1 VMRRSLAKPQA
12 PTFRAQNRRI
22 PRSSASPRH
31 SSVSGSCTIKPSR
44 RSCHLAN
51 ALKICAHWPTGF
63 CRDNTDCPYPVRA
76 LAAGFLLWLGTL
88 VGVQTF
94 AADTAIRVRALPP
107 ADARPTPEA
116 VASGSLDEQLQPF
129 SKAPGHNY
137 WRDYWLK
144 LIPHEPASID
154 GTPVLIMNATRGL
167 QAQLFAYREGKV
179 VPLILA
185 ENLPAFLGA
194 RDMVFIVPE
203 GVPSTQPLYAHVAS
217 GSNEAQYLSVSQ
229 SGLQS
234 TLALGAERAR
244 MIALS
249 FGALMAVSL
258 AALLIWFVLKDPL
271 FILYATMFFLQAL
284 YVAYLSG
291 QGFDWPWLSFAVPL
305 ESFAWNVPVGL
316 SGAVACLFTREIA
329 DLKHFSPRVYAIFGW
344 FALAFVV
351 ITAANVAKFIGLL
364 GVVNIVGNMMFVVA
378 AVFTVIVCVLAW
390 RRGNRAAGWF
400 LIAWAL
406 LEGFTIAAALRFLV
420 TSSVGSD
427 SLDYYGLPL
436 SMVAGSILIAL
447 GVADR
452 LRAQRAALSDAERR
466 AQTDPLTG
474 VLNRRSLIERL
485 DAACTRAKAR
495 GLPIALLFIDLDHF
509 KQINDTFGHQAGDAC
524 LRAIIAPIH
533 AELRQ
538 SDVIGRYG
546 GEEFVVILSSAD
558 AAVAAPIAQRI
569 VERVAELR
577 VAGFGA
583 PINVT
588 CSIGIAASDTLGIWG
603 EPLLAQA
610 DAAVYVA
617 KRSGRN
623 QIHLAPPVL
632 A

>member
-1 VMRRSLAKPQA
+1 MRVL
-12 PTFRAQNRRI
+12 
-22 PRSSASPRH
+22 
-31 SSVSGSCTIKPSR
+31 
-44 RSCHLAN
+44 
-51 ALKICAHWPTGF
+51 
-63 CRDNTDCPYPVRA
+63 
-76 LAAGFLLWLGTL
+76 LAAGLSIWLGTL
-88 VGVQTF
+88 VPAQTL
-94 AADTAIRVRALPP
+94 AADTAIRIRALPP
-107 ADARPTPEA
+107 GDVPATAQA
-116 VASGSLDEQLQPF
+116 VASGSLDDRLQPF

-144 LIPHEPASID
+144 LIPHETASID
-154 GTPVLIMNATRGL
+154 GTPVLILNATRGL
-167 QAQLFAYREGKV
+167 EAQLAAYRDGEV
-179 VPLILA
+179 VPLVLA
-185 ENLPAFLGA
+185 ANLPAFLGA
-194 RDMVFIVPE
+194 RDMVFILPE
-203 GVPSTQPLYAHVAS
+203 GVPPTQPLYAHLS
-217 GSNEAQYLSVSQ
+217 SDSKEPQYLSASQ
-229 SGLQS
+229 GALQS

-244 MIALS
+244 MIALT

-271 FILYATMFFLQAL
+271 FILYATMFSLQAL

-305 ESFAWNVPVGL
+305 DSFAWNVPVGL

-344 FALAFVV
+344 LAVAFVV
-351 ITAANVAKFIGLL
+351 ITAANVAKFVGMLGIVNLIGN
-364 GVVNIVGNMMFVVA
+364 VMFVAA

-420 TSSVGSD
+420 TSTTGSD
-427 SLDYYGLPL
+427 AMDYYGLPI
-436 SMVAGSILIAL
+436 SMVAASVLIAL

-452 LRAQRAALSDAERR
+452 LRAQRAALSEAERR

-485 DAACTRAKAR
+485 DAACARAKAR

-509 KQINDTFGHQAGDAC
+509 KQINDTFGHPAGDAC
-524 LRAIIAPIH
+524 LRAIIDPIH

-558 AAVAAPIAQRI
+558 AAAATPIAQRI
-569 VERVAELR
+569 VERVADVR
-577 VAGFGA
+577 VSGFGE
-583 PINVT
+583 PISVT

-623 QIHLAPPVL
+623 QIHLAPPVP

>member
-1 VMRRSLAKPQA
+1 
-12 PTFRAQNRRI
+12 
-22 PRSSASPRH
+22 
-31 SSVSGSCTIKPSR
+31 
-44 RSCHLAN
+44 
-51 ALKICAHWPTGF
+51 
-63 CRDNTDCPYPVRA
+63 VRA
-76 LAAGFLLWLGTL
+76 LLAAGFFFWLGAL
-88 VGVQTF
+88 SPGQTF
-94 AADTAIRVRALPP
+94 AADTAIRVRALAPS
-107 ADARPTPEA
+107 DAQPSPEA
-116 VASGSLDEQLQPF
+116 VASGSLDAQLQPF
-129 SKAPGHNY
+129 SKAPGHNN

-154 GTPVLIMNATRGL
+154 GAPVLIMNATRGL
-167 QAQLFAYREGKV
+167 QAQLMAYRDGKV
-179 VPLILA
+179 VPLIHA
-185 ENLPAFLGA
+185 ANLPAFLGA
-194 RDMVFIVPE
+194 RDMVFVVPE
-203 GVPSTQPLYAHVAS
+203 GVPPTQPLYAHLTS
-217 GSNEAQYLSVSQ
+217 SSNEPQYLSVSE
-229 SGLQS
+229 GALES
-234 TLALGAERAR
+234 TLTLGAERAR
-244 MIALS
+244 MIALT
-249 FGALMAVSL
+249 FGALMSVSL

-271 FILYATMFFLQAL
+271 FILYATMFSLQAL

-291 QGFDWPWLSFAVPL
+291 QGFDWPLLSSATPL

-329 DLKHFSPRVYAIFGW
+329 DLRHFSPRVYTIFGW
-344 FALAFVV
+344 LAVAFVI
-351 ITAANVAKFIGLL
+351 ITAANVAKFVGLL
-364 GVVNIVGNMMFVVA
+364 GAVNMIGNVMFVIA
-378 AVFTVIVCVLAW
+378 AAFTVIVCVLAW

-406 LEGFTIAAALRFLV
+406 LEGFTIAAALRFLI
-420 TSSVGSD
+420 TSSLGSD

-436 SMVAGSILIAL
+436 SMVAASILIAL

-452 LRAQRAALSDAERR
+452 LRAQRVALSDAERR

-485 DAACTRAKAR
+485 DAACARAKAR

-524 LRAIIAPIH
+524 LCAIIEPIH

-558 AAVAAPIAQRI
+558 AAAATPIAQRI
-569 VERVAELR
+569 VERVAAVR
-577 VAGFGA
+577 VTGFGE
-583 PINVT
+583 PISLT
-588 CSIGIAASDTLGIWG
+588 CSIGIASSDTLGIWG
-603 EPLLAQA
+603 QPLLAQA

-632 A
+632 V